1 MAFKIKND
9 IITSLSIEGPTTTDI
24 AGIPV
29 FNPTNHYIW

>member
-1 MAFKIKND
+1 MAFKIRND
-9 IITSLSIEGPTTTDI
+9 IITSLSIEGPTDI